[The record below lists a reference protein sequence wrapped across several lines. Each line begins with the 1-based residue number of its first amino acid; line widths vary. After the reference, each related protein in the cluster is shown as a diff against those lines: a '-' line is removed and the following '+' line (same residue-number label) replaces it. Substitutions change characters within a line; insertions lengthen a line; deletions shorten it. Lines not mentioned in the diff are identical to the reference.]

1 MGGMGSKFSC
11 MAAEMERLSLDLPQ
25 AVKMVDMY
33 LFVFVLSFII
43 GAVKA
48 NEPNLLKEFGG
59 HLELTDDWTQN
70 LLKSMEWVKRKGTN
84 GKVEPSEKLLQEEK
98 FSYQHE
104 ISKVVLKHDILLD
117 LVLNLDQTP
126 LSYVP
131 TAKYTFCLK
140 RFTTVSIKDVDD
152 KRQIT
157 ATFTVSVTGAFL
169 PIQLIYQGATES
181 CLPKYKFPKKFNV
194 TYTKS
199 HWSNLEKCVDL
210 FEKIMLP
217 YVRVKKID
225 L

>member
-1 MGGMGSKFSC
+1 M
-11 MAAEMERLSLDLPQ
+11 
-25 AVKMVDMY
+25 
-33 LFVFVLSFII
+33 
-43 GAVKA
+43 
-48 NEPNLLKEFGG
+48 
-59 HLELTDDWTQN
+59 
-70 LLKSMEWVKRKGTN
+70 
-84 GKVEPSEKLLQEEK
+84 QEEK

-126 LSYVP
+126 LSNVP

-140 RFTTVSIKDVDD
+140 RFTTVPIKDVDN
-152 KRQIT
+152 KREIT

-181 CLPKYKFPKKFNV
+181 CLPTYKFPKKFNV
-194 TYTKS
+194 TYTKN

-210 FEKIMLP
+210 FEQIILP
-217 YVRVKKID
+217 YVRVKKI